1 MIPPID
7 SDWETIA
14 AYALTFN
21 GYKFA
26 GGGPLEL
33 SYLCDLVSLDPE
45 NATVEQLRACLFF
58 IQRSGRFCGDEGNDY
73 DLAEARGILELLH
86 KKSQP

>member
-21 GYKFA
+21 GYEFA

-33 SYLCDLVSLDPE
+33 SYLCDLVSLDLE
-45 NATVEQLRACLFF
+45 NATVEQLRA
-58 IQRSGRFCGDEGNDY
+58 
-73 DLAEARGILELLH
+73 
-86 KKSQP
+86 